1 MNHCICFI
9 STFMEG
15 NMKKSLGF
23 FMAALFVVMVLSVS
37 AGTGAP
43 EAGAKKKVAV
53 KKITVSAPS
62 GKTVYVAK
70 GKKVKLTPVVKV
82 KPDKKAYKKVKYT
95 SKNRKVATV
104 SASGVVK
111 GKKAG
116 STKVIVQSKKNKK
129 KKASI
134 RVIVKKAAIKKIGLP
149 ASLTLTPGKTHK
161 LNAAITPKKNVSRIL
176 TWTSSNPNT
185 AVVKGGTVTAKQAG
199 TSVITAKATDGS
211 GKKATCKVTV
221 TVPNVVSASRT
232 GIKSIETLDSGTLG
246 ITLSRAQVLTAAGI
260 KVQCRSTANG
270 AYQTAAVDSVFSND
284 HVTYVVAIK
293 AGTYLKDNDYVKVT
307 IPSLPGVK
315 TKEVIARFTKPVS
328 PPVTYVSGSVGEKLD
343 KTLYFNDYTTGKLV
357 SVSVSG
363 LPSGFHYAAGS
374 TAVKISGKA
383 KAVIGGATATVTVT
397 DETGKKRSQIV
408 KFYIGD
414 ATHLIAVKEP
424 FKVLAAIRETDKN
437 GSESYQCGYFS
448 RDIYTQIAGGSSRK
462 VTDASVVEGSLP
474 KGVEL
479 KCPYS
484 SYTISGHI
492 EKTGTYRFKVRITME
507 DGLTAVI
514 PIEITAVEPVK
525 VSGTMKDA
533 TGKPVS
539 GISIRFESLEE
550 EYEYGNYFYYDNIGD
565 DGKYELYVMKN
576 LTYDI
581 TCEKTSLG
589 RRKFTSSQ
597 TWNVG
602 IPLYR
607 VDFSLDAA
615 AKQWV
620 PASEGAVENRYSY
633 FSTYLSLESNDLF
646 AEKVYCYGKYAY
658 VKPGT
663 YEASGKMEVYY
674 NVYNE
679 GVYSSKDKA
688 ICYARGSFTVKDKNI
703 QNVTLSLSDVPL
715 N

>member
-1 MNHCICFI
+1 MNHYICFI
-9 STFMEG
+9 STFMEE
-15 NMKKSLGF
+15 NMKKSLRF
-23 FMAALFVVMVLSVS
+23 FMAALLAVLVLSVS
-37 AGTGAP
+37 AGTGAS
-43 EAGAKKKVAV
+43 EAEAKKKVVV

-82 KPDKKAYKKVKYT
+82 KPDKMAYKKVKYT
-95 SKNRKVATV
+95 SKNRKVAMV
-104 SASGVVK
+104 SAAGVVK

-161 LNAAITPKKNVSRIL
+161 LNAAITPKNNVSRIL

-211 GKKATCKVTV
+211 GKKAACKVTV
-221 TVPNVVSASRT
+221 TVPNVVSSSQT

-246 ITLSRAQVLTAAGI
+246 VTLSRAQVLTAAGI

-315 TKEVIARFTKPVS
+315 TREVIARFTKPVN
-328 PPVTYVSGSVGEKLD
+328 PPVTYISGNVGEKLD
-343 KTLYFNDYTTGKLV
+343 ETLYFNEYTTGKLV

-363 LPSGFHYAAGS
+363 LPAGFRYAAGS
-374 TAVKISGKA
+374 SVVKISGKA

-397 DETGKKRSQIV
+397 DETGQKRSQIV

-414 ATHLIAVKEP
+414 ATHLVAVKEP
-424 FKVLAAIRETDKN
+424 FKVLAAIKKTDKY

-448 RDIYTQIAGGSSRK
+448 RKIYTQIAGGSSRK

-479 KCPYS
+479 PYG

-492 EKTGTYRFKVRITME
+492 EKTGTYRFKVKITME

-514 PIEITAVEPVK
+514 PIEITVVEPVK

-539 GISIRFESLEE
+539 GIDIRFESLEE
-550 EYEYGNYFYYDNIGD
+550 EYDYGNYLYYDNIGD
-565 DGKYELYVMKN
+565 DGKYEVYVMKN
-576 LTYDI
+576 QTYDI
-581 TCEKTSLG
+581 TCRKTSLG
-589 RRKFTSSQ
+589 RKTFTSSQ
-597 TWNVG
+597 TWNIGV
-602 IPLYR
+602 PLYR
-607 VDFSLDAA
+607 VDFALDVAA
-615 AKQWV
+615 SQQV
-620 PASEGAVENRYSY
+620 PASEGTIENRYSY
-633 FSTYLSLESNDLF
+633 FSTYLALESNDLF
-646 AEKVYCYGKYAY
+646 ASKEYCYGQYAY

-663 YEASGKMEVYY
+663 YEASGEMEVHYKIY
-674 NVYNE
+674 KD
-679 GVYSSKDKA
+679 GVYDGDGKVT
-688 ICYARGSFTVKDKNI
+688 CYARGSFTVTNKNI